1 MGREEV
7 RGIFLPQFY
16 KVLEL
21 VDGQIEQVNKKFGA
35 GSLKVFIQ

>member
-16 KVLEL
+16 QVLDL
-21 VDGQIEQVNKKFGA
+21 VTGQIQQVNEKFGA